1 MVVFNI
7 FLNLQ
12 ADFIQSVM
20 NLTEGLNQL
29 SLNDSEMALFSAAV
43 LLSPDRPVI
52 NDPKT
57 IGQHQERI
65 TDALRLQ
72 VTVQYPLLV
81 KPEYQLYLFVL
92 KTAFEESR
100 QRSWI
105 NQRSSKQDRR
115 TQDDRTQAS
124 IPAGLV
130 PQTLELF
137 GPPASAFRRN
147 V

>member
-1 MVVFNI
+1 M
-7 FLNLQ
+7 
-12 ADFIQSVM
+12 M

-81 KPEYQLYLFVL
+81 KPEYQLDLSFLKQLLRNHASDPGLINVALNKIVELRTIGHKHQSQLDWYRRRWSSLVHLPPLF
-92 KTAFEESR
+92 AEMFDIPRSEE
-100 QRSWI
+100 
-105 NQRSSKQDRR
+105 D
-115 TQDDRTQAS
+115 
-124 IPAGLV
+124 LV
-130 PQTLELF
+130 
-137 GPPASAFRRN
+137 A
-147 V
+147 